1 MNLHWVKLAI
11 TLKVLKHHETAF
23 QKITFLKS
31 RYILQIAIQKRN
43 KKAGLNESINSVN
56 RIFGEIEPAN

>member
-31 RYILQIAIQKRN
+31 RYIFFQKRN

-56 RIFGEIEPAN
+56 RVFGEIEPAN